1 MNYQELIQSPIIP
14 SQIIPLTQKAAHNS
28 VPVFIQGERGTE
40 KELVAKIIH
49 YTGDWR
55 FYRFYKIDCKTHTE
69 DSFYDQFIRIYKEN
83 NFGTIP
89 ATVYLR
95 EIGELGQ
102 SSQSR
107 LLDLIEDGFFQ
118 NGTESKVIKN
128 LRFIASSSENLKE
141 KAVQGKF
148 SEDLYHRIN
157 TLSITLTALRDRAKE
172 ISTIAQYILEEYSKK
187 MKIGKVEISNN
198 VLKLFQNYWW
208 PGNLREMEQ
217 VIIRSAMFS
226 EGKDLTEKD
235 LLFETENENESFITF
250 LKKADTDS
258 TESKPRSFSSEQNAD
273 ILSLFLIE
281 LVHRIKN
288 PLVSIKTF
296 TQLLREKFNDG
307 EFREHFY
314 RIVTEDI
321 GKIDSVLNHLL
332 TYIKINTPIEKKDTI
347 HFILEEILRRHE
359 GQLQD
364 RKIKIFKKLE
374 KDLPE
379 TTVHDEQLKYILDA
393 LLQYA
398 LPSIPP
404 NGSIGFLTKSFDPR
418 TETADGNKSRKR
430 NGKYIEILIV
440 FTGYKK
446 PVEQFEAI
454 LGIPALQKE
463 EAVELELRLVKE
475 IIQKNQGMMKF
486 EVNEK
491 KPRTIVSLKFPI
503 ERRKLIYYQPEAV

>member
-157 TLSITLTALRDRAKE
+157 TLSI
-172 ISTIAQYILEEYSKK
+172 YS
-187 MKIGKVEISNN
+187 
-198 VLKLFQNYWW
+198 
-208 PGNLREMEQ
+208 
-217 VIIRSAMFS
+217 
-226 EGKDLTEKD
+226 
-235 LLFETENENESFITF
+235 
-250 LKKADTDS
+250 
-258 TESKPRSFSSEQNAD
+258 PR
-273 ILSLFLIE
+273 
-281 LVHRIKN
+281 
-288 PLVSIKTF
+288 
-296 TQLLREKFNDG
+296 
-307 EFREHFY
+307 
-314 RIVTEDI
+314 
-321 GKIDSVLNHLL
+321 
-332 TYIKINTPIEKKDTI
+332 
-347 HFILEEILRRHE
+347 
-359 GQLQD
+359 
-364 RKIKIFKKLE
+364 
-374 KDLPE
+374 PE
-379 TTVHDEQLKYILDA
+379 R
-393 LLQYA
+393 
-398 LPSIPP
+398 PC
-404 NGSIGFLTKSFDPR
+404 
-418 TETADGNKSRKR
+418 
-430 NGKYIEILIV
+430 
-440 FTGYKK
+440 
-446 PVEQFEAI
+446 
-454 LGIPALQKE
+454 
-463 EAVELELRLVKE
+463 
-475 IIQKNQGMMKF
+475 
-486 EVNEK
+486 
-491 KPRTIVSLKFPI
+491 
-503 ERRKLIYYQPEAV
+503 

>member
-1 MNYQELIQSPIIP
+1 MNYQELIHSPIFP
-14 SQIIPLTQKAAHNS
+14 SQVISLAQKAAHNN
-28 VPVFIQGERGTE
+28 VPVLIQGERGTE

-49 YTGDWR
+49 YTGDWK
-55 FYRFYKIDCKTHTE
+55 FYRFYKLDCKTQTE
-69 DSFYDQFIRIYKEN
+69 DSFRDQFIRIFREN

-102 SSQSR
+102 PSQSR
-107 LLDLIEDGFFQ
+107 LLDLMEDGFFQ
-118 NGTESKVIKN
+118 NGAESKVIKN
-128 LRFIASSSENLKE
+128 LRFISSSSENLRE
-141 KAVQGKF
+141 KATQGKF

-157 TLSITLTALRDRAKE
+157 TLSIYLPPVRDRVNE
-172 ISTIAQYILEEYSKK
+172 ISKMARYILEEYSKK
-187 MKIGKVEISNN
+187 TKLGKVEIADN

-226 EGKDLTEKD
+226 ESKDLTEKD
-235 LLFETENENESFITF
+235 LLFQTENENESFITF
-250 LKKADTDS
+250 LKKADAKS
-258 TESKPRSFSSEQNAD
+258 AGSKPPDLSPGENAN
-273 ILSLFLIE
+273 ILSLFLLE

-332 TYIKINTPIEKKDTI
+332 TYIKINTPIEKKDTV
-347 HFILEEILRRHE
+347 HFILEEILRRYE
-359 GQLQD
+359 VQLQD
-364 RKIKIFKKLE
+364 RHIKIFKNFE

-379 TTVHDEQLKYILDA
+379 TTVHEEQLRYVLDA

-404 NGSIGFLTKSFDPR
+404 NGSIGFLTKSFDGR
-418 TETADGNKSRKR
+418 AETAEGNKFQKR
-430 NGKYIEILIV
+430 NGRYIEILIV
-440 FTGYKK
+440 FTGYKR
-446 PVEQFEAI
+446 PVEQFGSV
-454 LGIPALQKE
+454 LGIPALKKE
-463 EAVELELRLVKE
+463 EAVELELRLIKE

-486 EVNEK
+486 EVNEQ

-503 ERRKLIYYQPEAV
+503 ERRKLIYYQPEAG

>member
-1 MNYQELIQSPIIP
+1 
-14 SQIIPLTQKAAHNS
+14 
-28 VPVFIQGERGTE
+28 
-40 KELVAKIIH
+40 
-49 YTGDWR
+49 
-55 FYRFYKIDCKTHTE
+55 
-69 DSFYDQFIRIYKEN
+69 
-83 NFGTIP
+83 
-89 ATVYLR
+89 
-95 EIGELGQ
+95 
-102 SSQSR
+102 
-107 LLDLIEDGFFQ
+107 
-118 NGTESKVIKN
+118 
-128 LRFIASSSENLKE
+128 
-141 KAVQGKF
+141 
-148 SEDLYHRIN
+148 
-157 TLSITLTALRDRAKE
+157 
-172 ISTIAQYILEEYSKK
+172 
-187 MKIGKVEISNN
+187 
-198 VLKLFQNYWW
+198 
-208 PGNLREMEQ
+208 
-217 VIIRSAMFS
+217 
-226 EGKDLTEKD
+226 
-235 LLFETENENESFITF
+235 
-250 LKKADTDS
+250 
-258 TESKPRSFSSEQNAD
+258 
-273 ILSLFLIE
+273 
-281 LVHRIKN
+281 
-288 PLVSIKTF
+288 
-296 TQLLREKFNDG
+296 LREKFNDG

-430 NGKYIEILIV
+430 NGRYIEILIV

-446 PVEQFEAI
+446 PVEQFEAV